1 MVMAAKR
8 SDDGERADA
17 DAKSKLSR
25 LLETEVEL
33 EAMLKETRRE
43 AKQLVQL
50 AEASAE
56 NLVQRFDSQLEAE
69 EAAVRDRISRERD
82 KTIDSIREEA
92 RQETERLDG
101 LDDATVKVLAMHVVE
116 LLLGRPDSGG
126 SR

>member
-101 LDDATVKVLAMHVVE
+101 LDDATVKVLAMHVVD

>member
-1 MVMAAKR
+1 MAAKR

-69 EAAVRDRISRERD
+69 EAAVRDRIARERD
-82 KTIDSIREEA
+82 KTIDAIREEA

-101 LDDATVKVLAMHVVE
+101 LDDATVKVLAMHVVD

>member
-1 MVMAAKR
+1 MAAKR
-8 SDDGERADA
+8 SDDGERGDA

-43 AKQLVQL
+43 ATQLVQL
-50 AEASAE
+50 AEAGAE
-56 NLVQRFDSQLEAE
+56 NLVQRFDSQLKAE

-82 KTIDSIREEA
+82 KTIESIREEA

-101 LDDATVKVLAMHVVE
+101 LDDATVKVLAMHVID

>member
-1 MVMAAKR
+1 MAAKR
-8 SDDGERADA
+8 SDDGERSDA

-43 AKQLVQL
+43 AKQLVEL

-69 EAAVRDRISRERD
+69 EAAVRDRIARERD

-101 LDDATVKVLAMHVVE
+101 LDDATVKVLAMHVVD

>member
-1 MVMAAKR
+1 MAAKR

-50 AEASAE
+50 AEAGAE

-69 EAAVRDRISRERD
+69 EATVRDRIARERD
-82 KTIDSIREEA
+82 KTIDSIQEEA

-101 LDDATVKVLAMHVVE
+101 LDDATVKVLAMHVVD

>member
-1 MVMAAKR
+1 MAAKR

-69 EAAVRDRISRERD
+69 EATVRDRIARERD

-101 LDDATVKVLAMHVVE
+101 LHDATVKVLAMHVVD

>member
-8 SDDGERADA
+8 SDDGERSDA

-69 EAAVRDRISRERD
+69 EAAVRDRIARERD

-101 LDDATVKVLAMHVVE
+101 LDDATVKVLAMHVVD